1 MEKRSYN
8 KRQVG
13 TEKENLAAEY
23 LKKKGY
29 FIIEKN
35 YRVRQGE
42 IDLVAKD
49 RDTLVFVEVKYRKNP
64 ASGFAAE
71 AVGMAKQRKISRV
84 SLSYLSE
91 HGISPDTAI
100 RYDVIAI
107 DQDVITHYENAFL
120 YCYL

>member
-1 MEKRSYN
+1 MNQRKLGSD
-8 KRQVG
+8 
-13 TEKENLAAEY
+13 KEAVAAAY
-23 LKKKGY
+23 LKEKGY
-29 FIIEKN
+29 CIVEKN

-91 HGISPDTAI
+91 HGISPDAAI